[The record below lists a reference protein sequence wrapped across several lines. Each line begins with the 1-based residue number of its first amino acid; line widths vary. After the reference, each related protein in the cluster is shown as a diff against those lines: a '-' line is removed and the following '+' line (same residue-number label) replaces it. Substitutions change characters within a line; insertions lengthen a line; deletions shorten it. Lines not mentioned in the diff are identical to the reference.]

1 MAPACRTYRDWL
13 LKARLVMSVKPV
25 QSPKSLWLLVILLL
39 TGLGWGLTISLA
51 TIATASGI
59 DPLTVALWSALAG
72 ALVLTVVLLASRKRP
87 PMDGPH
93 LRFYLVTG
101 FLGTAFPHALS
112 FYAAIHLPAG
122 VRAIVFAL
130 IPMITLVLSIGLS
143 MEKANARRF
152 TGILLG
158 LLAMLVMFLPG
169 VQVPLPGQV
178 FWTLVSLA
186 VATSYAV
193 ENVYIS
199 LKRPT
204 ELDAVTALWGMT
216 VAGTLMLLVTLWL
229 ADAPYLLPFEAST
242 AELAILLMA
251 VVHLCAYAG
260 LLYMLSHGGVV
271 FASQVSYIVTPA
283 AVMWGVVLLSEEI
296 SLSILLALVLIMGGL
311 ALIKPRRKGEE

>member
-1 MAPACRTYRDWL
+1 MT
-13 LKARLVMSVKPV
+13 VKPV
-25 QSPKSLWLLVILLL
+25 QSPKSVWLLVILLL

-59 DPLTVALWSALAG
+59 DPLTVALWAALAG
-72 ALVLTVVLLASRKRP
+72 ALMLSVVLLACGKRP
-87 PMDGPH
+87 AMDGPH

-130 IPMITLVLSIGLS
+130 IPMITLVLSIGLA

-169 VQVPLPGQV
+169 AQVPLPGQV

-186 VATSYAV
+186 AATSYAV

-199 LKRPT
+199 LKRPA
-204 ELDAVTALWGMT
+204 ELEAVTALWGMT
-216 VAGTLMLLVTLWL
+216 VAGTCMLLATLWL
-229 ADAPYLLPFEAST
+229 ADAPYLLPFDAST

-251 VVHLCAYAG
+251 VVHLGAYAG

-296 SLSILLALVLIMGGL
+296 SLSIVLALVLIMAGL

>member
-1 MAPACRTYRDWL
+1 MSAP
-13 LKARLVMSVKPV
+13 SI
-25 QSPKSLWLLVILLL
+25 QSPKSLWLLVILLF

-72 ALVLTVVLLASRKRP
+72 ALLLTVVLLARGVRP
-87 PMDGPH
+87 PTDGAH

-130 IPMITLVLSIGLS
+130 IPMITLLLSIMLA

-186 VATSYAV
+186 AATSYAV

-199 LKRPT
+199 LKRPA

-229 ADAPYLLPFEAST
+229 ADAPYLLPFDFST

-251 VVHLCAYAG
+251 VVHLGAYAG
-260 LLYMLSHGGVV
+260 LLYMLSHAGVV

-283 AVMWGVVLLSEEI
+283 AVMWGVVLLSEDI
-296 SLSILLALVLIMGGL
+296 SLSIVLALVLIMAGL
-311 ALIKPRRKGEE
+311 ALIKPKRKGEE

>member
-1 MAPACRTYRDWL
+1 MKSGQESTCD
-13 LKARLVMSVKPV
+13 MSATSTR
-25 QSPKSLWLLVILLL
+25 SPKSVWLLVILLL

-72 ALVLTVVLLASRKRP
+72 AVLLSVVLLARGKRP
-87 PMDGPH
+87 PMDGAH

-130 IPMITLVLSIGLS
+130 IPMITLALSIMLS
-143 MEKANARRF
+143 VEKANARRF

-158 LLAMLVMFLPG
+158 LSAMLVMFLPG

-186 VATSYAV
+186 AATSYAV

-199 LKRPT
+199 LKRPV
-204 ELDAVTALWGMT
+204 ELDAATALWGMT
-216 VAGTLMLLVTLWL
+216 VAGTAMLLVTLWL
-229 ADAPYLLPFEAST
+229 ADAPYLLPFDAST
-242 AELAILLMA
+242 AELAIMLMA
-251 VVHLCAYAG
+251 VTHLSAYSG

-271 FASQVSYIVTPA
+271 FASQVSYIVTPS

-296 SLSILLALVLIMGGL
+296 SLSIVLALILIMAGL
-311 ALIKPRRKGEE
+311 ALIKPKQKGDA

>member
-1 MAPACRTYRDWL
+1 MTAT
-13 LKARLVMSVKPV
+13 SI
-25 QSPKSLWLLVILLL
+25 QSPKSVWLLVIVLLL

-51 TIATASGI
+51 TLATASGI

-72 ALVLTVVLLASRKRP
+72 ALMLSVVLLVRGLRP

-112 FYAAIHLPAG
+112 FYAAIYLPAG
-122 VRAIVFAL
+122 IRAIVFAL
-130 IPMITLVLSIGLS
+130 IPMITLLLSIMLC
-143 MEKANARRF
+143 MEKANVRRF

-169 VQVPLPGQV
+169 VQVPLPGQL

-186 VATSYAV
+186 AATSYAV

-199 LKRPT
+199 LRRPAG
-204 ELDAVTALWGMT
+204 LDAAAALWGMT
-216 VAGTLMLLVTLWL
+216 VAGTGMLLVTLWL
-229 ADAPYLLPFEAST
+229 AGAPYLLPFEGTS
-242 AELAILLMA
+242 AELSILLMA
-251 VVHLCAYAG
+251 AAHLGAYAG
-260 LLYMLSHGGVV
+260 LLYMLSHAGVV

-283 AVMWGVVLLSEEI
+283 AVMWGVLLLDEEI
-296 SLSILLALVLIMGGL
+296 SLSIVLAL
-311 ALIKPRRKGEE
+311 ALIMAGLSLIKPQRKDEA

>member
-1 MAPACRTYRDWL
+1 
-13 LKARLVMSVKPV
+13 MSVKPV
-25 QSPKSLWLLVILLL
+25 QSPKSVWLLVILLL

-59 DPLTVALWSALAG
+59 DPLTVALWAALVG
-72 ALVLTVVLLASRKRP
+72 ALVLSVVLLARGKRP

-130 IPMITLVLSIGLS
+130 IPMITLVLSIGLA

-169 VQVPLPGQV
+169 AQVPLPGQV

-186 VATSYAV
+186 AATSYAV

-199 LKRPT
+199 LKRPA
-204 ELDAVTALWGMT
+204 ELEAVTALWGMT
-216 VAGTLMLLVTLWL
+216 VAGTCMLLATLWL
-229 ADAPYLLPFEAST
+229 ADAPYLLPFDAST

-251 VVHLCAYAG
+251 VVHLGAYAG

-296 SLSILLALVLIMGGL
+296 SLSIVLALVLIMAGL